1 MSKLIY
7 KLKNDKLFLALF
19 VAVLFVV
26 LFDLFMLVYD
36 IVQFVKISQN
46 PVNLFNGFVALNVF
60 AGVLNILA
68 IGVITAYYVL
78 NLKRVK
84 TDNKMGKK

>member
-1 MSKLIY
+1 MNRLIY

-46 PVNLFNGFVALNVF
+46 SANLFNGFVSLNVF
-60 AGVLNILA
+60 AGVLNILLIGA
-68 IGVITAYYVL
+68 IILYFVF
-78 NLKRVK
+78 NLKRIK

>member
-46 PVNLFNGFVALNVF
+46 PVNLFNGFVSLNVF